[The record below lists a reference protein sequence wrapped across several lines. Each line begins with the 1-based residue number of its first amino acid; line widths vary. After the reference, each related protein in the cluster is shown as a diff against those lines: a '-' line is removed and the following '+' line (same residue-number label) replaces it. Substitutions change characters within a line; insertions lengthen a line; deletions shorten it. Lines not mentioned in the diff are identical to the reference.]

1 MRTRTLVLIGLLA
14 LPPEMSA
21 QGVRLPRP
29 GQKTPEQPTTP
40 PPLTSQ
46 PAGSNNPA
54 ASGPSGATL
63 KIVSPTSG
71 AAADAGTVKVS
82 VDYSGPAL
90 VPETKV
96 GSTVLVT
103 LNDNLITIENP
114 DDIPP
119 GPAILTVKNIGTQVH
134 NLFIEGPGVN
144 KAAGDSFPPGKVAD
158 VDVTF
163 APGTYTLYCPI
174 LDHRQKGEE
183 LKLVIKPPK
192 APAPSSIT
200 G

>member
-1 MRTRTLVLIGLLA
+1 MRTRSSLIAILAALLLFA
-14 LPPEMSA
+14 ACPSKHNNAVSTMDITTDSA
-21 QGVRLPRP
+21 TATHPASP
-29 GQKTPEQPTTP
+29 G
-40 PPLTSQ
+40 
-46 PAGSNNPA
+46 
-54 ASGPSGATL
+54 
-63 KIVSPTSG
+63 
-71 AAADAGTVKVS
+71 
-82 VDYSGPAL
+82 GPAL

-103 LNDNLITIENP
+103 LNDNLISIENP